1 MIRAAGVSETGTV
14 RKTNEDRFVAEQDV
28 RLFAVADGMGGHR
41 AGEVASRLA
50 MESVTAFIQR
60 SSQDTDF
67 TWPYGIDATLSF
79 DGNRLRTAIHLANR
93 RIFQAA
99 EQTHGYSGMGT
110 TIVGMLLGQ
119 GKAVIAHVGDSRLYV
134 WSAGNLEQLTADDS
148 WAATVLAQDPSITA
162 AEIAQ
167 HPMRHVLTNVLGA
180 REQAE
185 VHLTE
190 RPLESGDTFLLS
202 SDGLH
207 GTLTA
212 EEIASL
218 LQNNQQVE
226 IAARKLVDTA
236 LEQGSRDNVTAL
248 VLRYEAD

>member
-1 MIRAAGVSETGTV
+1 VIISAGVTETGTV
-14 RKTNEDRFVAEQDV
+14 RKTNEDRFVADPAA

-50 MESVTAFIQR
+50 VESVSGFIQR
-60 SSQDTDF
+60 SGQDTDF
-67 TWPYGIDATLSF
+67 TWPYGIDASLSF

-110 TIVGMLLGQ
+110 TIVALLAGD
-119 GKAVIAHVGDSRLYV
+119 GKAVISHVGDSRLYA
-134 WSAGNLEQLTADDS
+134 WADGSLEQLTADDS
-148 WAATVLAQDPSITA
+148 WAATVLAQDPTISA

-185 VHLTE
+185 VHMLE
-190 RPLESGDTFLLS
+190 RPLRDGDTFLLS

-207 GTLTA
+207 GTLSA
-212 EEIASL
+212 EDIASL
-218 LQNNQQVE
+218 LKSHSKVDV
-226 IAARKLVDTA
+226 AARHLVDAA
-236 LEQGSRDNVTAL
+236 LQQGSRDNVTAL
-248 VLRYEAD
+248 VLRYEKD